1 MLNLL
6 YTASCAKIYEL
17 CCDSNILLGV
27 FDNLHFLSI
36 NMALFIFIYLLN
48 FFEILL
54 YKYLTSLLLYALRA
68 CRGTIWLNSRTVVA
82 IMVRLVILF

>member
-1 MLNLL
+1 MNFVVNLTFFL
-6 YTASCAKIYEL
+6 
-17 CCDSNILLGV
+17 V
-27 FDNLHFLSI
+27 FDSLHFLSI

-68 CRGTIWLNSRTVVA
+68 CRGTIWLNSRPMVA
-82 IMVRLVILF
+82 IMFLKL

>member
-6 YTASCAKIYEL
+6 YVANCGKIYEF
-17 CCDSNILLGV
+17 CYDSNIFLGV
-27 FDNLHFLSI
+27 FDNIHFLLI

-68 CRGTIWLNSRTVVA
+68 CRGTIWLNSRPMVA
-82 IMVRLVILF
+82 IMFLKL